1 LKQFEELLTSL
12 GYGYEHSSTE
22 DGLGIF
28 KVIHGERSFIALVFS
43 DEGGEPAFVRLMF
56 VVDQLNQ
63 EDLVSQYE
71 LLLEL
76 NRECWM
82 GGFAIDVSTSTA
94 LYVFNFPLA
103 QFDADALAVAEET
116 FDLSL
121 RLYTDSCKE

>member
-1 LKQFEELLTSL
+1 M
-12 GYGYEHSSTE
+12 
-22 DGLGIF
+22 
-28 KVIHGERSFIALVFS
+28 FI
-43 DEGGEPAFVRLMF
+43 
-56 VVDQLNQ
+56 VDQLSRENPA
-63 EDLVSQYE
+63 DQYE

-82 GGFAIDVSTSTA
+82 GSFAVDVSTSTA

-121 RLYTDSCKE
+121 RLYTDACKE

>member
-1 LKQFEELLTSL
+1 MIQFEELLQSL
-12 GYGYEHSSTE
+12 AYNYEHSSTE
-22 DGLGIF
+22 DGLEIF

-43 DEGGEPAFVRLMF
+43 DKDGKPVFVRLMF
-56 VVDQLNQ
+56 IVDQLSRENPA
-63 EDLVSQYE
+63 DQYE

-82 GGFAIDVSTSTA
+82 GSFAVDVSTSTA

-121 RLYTDSCKE
+121 RLYTDACKE

>member
-1 LKQFEELLTSL
+1 LKQFEELLDSL
-12 GYGYEHSSTE
+12 GYDYEHSSTD

-28 KVIHGERSFIALVFS
+28 KVIHGERSFIALIFS
-43 DEGGEPAFVRLMF
+43 DESGKPTFVRLMF
-56 VVDQLNQ
+56 IVDQLNR
-63 EDLVSQYE
+63 ESPADQYE

-76 NRECWM
+76 NRDCWM
-82 GGFAIDVSTSTA
+82 GSFAVDVSTSTA

-121 RLYTDSCKE
+121 RLYTDACKE

>member
-1 LKQFEELLTSL
+1 LIQFEELLKSL
-12 GYGYEHSSTE
+12 AYNYEHASTE
-22 DGLGIF
+22 DGLEIF
-28 KVIHGERSFIALVFS
+28 KVVHGERSFIALVFS
-43 DEGGEPAFVRLMF
+43 DEGGKPVFVRLMF
-56 VVDQLNQ
+56 IVDQLNR
-63 EDLVSQYE
+63 ESLASQYE

-82 GGFAIDVSTSTA
+82 GSFAVDVSTSTA

-121 RLYTDSCKE
+121 RLYTDACKE

>member
-1 LKQFEELLTSL
+1 MIQFEELLKSL
-12 GYGYEHSSTE
+12 AYNYEHSSTE
-22 DGLGIF
+22 DGLEIF
-28 KVIHGERSFIALVFS
+28 KVIHGDRSFIALVFS
-43 DEGGEPAFVRLMF
+43 DKSGKPAFVRLMF
-56 VVDQLNQ
+56 IVDQLNR
-63 EDLVSQYE
+63 ESPADQYE

-82 GGFAIDVSTSTA
+82 GSFAVDVSTSTA

-121 RLYTDSCKE
+121 RLYTDTCKE